1 MNGSEFISKAEL
13 IILLEQY
20 YILILNWLN
29 TNLFTLESFIQLVV
43 IFVLFLI
50 SYGVAQKCSPFVHKV
65 LTGKII
71 YRKSILI

>member
-43 IFVLFLI
+43 IFVDFHIPLGTQLVKNGMKMVPKLI
-50 SYGVAQKCSPFVHKV
+50 LWVVF
-65 LTGKII
+65 
-71 YRKSILI
+71 